1 MTYVNPV
8 SARQT
13 TPLVLVVVGL
23 IACALAEYFGYR
35 DLVTIS
41 VATNAA
47 GLALL
52 TQNHTQV
59 TNKDGGTTNI
69 SPKGE

>member
-1 MTYVNPV
+1 MTYV
-8 SARQT
+8 
-13 TPLVLVVVGL
+13 
-23 IACALAEYFGYR
+23 IACALAEYLGYR